1 MILVENPFTAWYL
14 GNLKIRMIKE
24 ELQVKRA
31 KAQICSTTSTQK
43 QISNTNHFFHVRI
56 CVPNS
61 YMCASIKPPRPYIP
75 SETKAGFN
83 YIHTSKSPHTDSC
96 KVFEPYI
103 QLWRESCLLCE
114 SFFSFMVSF
123 IRKKNQEFHFTSFD
137 TLRTSFWL
145 TLSLHGYQIY
155 FVLTDLLHIFWPFS
169 KLIGDFTTK

>member
-1 MILVENPFTAWYL
+1 MILVENPFTAWYF
-14 GNLKIRMIKE
+14 GNLKIHIKE
-24 ELQVKRA
+24 ELKVKRA

-43 QISNTNHFFHVRI
+43 QISNTNHFFHIWI

-83 YIHTSKSPHTDSC
+83 YIHTSESPHTDSC

-114 SFFSFMVSF
+114 SFFSFLVSF

-137 TLRTSFWL
+137 ALRTSFWL

-155 FVLTDLLHIFWPFS
+155 FVLTDLHQIFWPFS